1 MTSKISSFSPT
12 TRTAFSWDQE
22 FKPRTKDIQEHL
34 IRMVGSKSEISNKE
48 VFMLCLAV
56 GYHYDKTRPRPPRAT
71 DAVRLSAVKE
81 HEFAIMKS
89 VALAKTKDYTILLH
103 EDRMYDII
111 EEYAAG
117 GLELLVTQMDSKPD
131 FQNFLIKLLYEQA
144 KKTATGISSDID

>member
-1 MTSKISSFSPT
+1 
-12 TRTAFSWDQE
+12 
-22 FKPRTKDIQEHL
+22 
-34 IRMVGSKSEISNKE
+34 MVGSKGEISNKE

-144 KKTATGISSDID
+144 KKTVTSISSDIN